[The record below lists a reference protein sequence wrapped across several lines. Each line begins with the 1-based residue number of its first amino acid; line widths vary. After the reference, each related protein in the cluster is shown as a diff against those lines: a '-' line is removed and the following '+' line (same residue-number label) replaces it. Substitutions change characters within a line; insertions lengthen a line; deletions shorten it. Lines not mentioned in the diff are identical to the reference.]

1 MKKYPVASNDR
12 LDRLRSNLSS
22 PSHSPPLSYEKSA
35 NSLFGFFCLF
45 EVREVEEGMV
55 GLSVLCHHHHLP
67 CLPSEWSISTSATTS
82 SHSCSFHS
90 RNHLASSF
98 FSLHRH
104 DVQRPSW
111 SQGLSLYCNNF
122 IRSNGRELTIP
133 RSTFSTTPA
142 MVAAVHDLFDFICS
156 GPLMS
161 KLGLTQEIVTE
172 TIDRWLEYGSHLCR
186 LFGMNELDLPISD
199 KIRIYHYYIPVF
211 VWCQKEI
218 LYHKSKF
225 KDGEQA
231 PPLVI
236 GISAP
241 QGSGKTT
248 LVYALNHLFQ
258 VTGRNS
264 ATLSIDDFY
273 LKAEDQAKLRSEN
286 PGNSLL
292 ELRGNAGSHD
302 LPFSV
307 ETLNTLRNL
316 TRAGQK
322 MQLPRYDKSAYG
334 GKGDRSD
341 LSTWPEVEG
350 PLAVVLFEGWMLGFK
365 PQPPDDVKAVD
376 PKLDVVN
383 SNLEAYYDAWDK
395 FVDSWIVIKI
405 KNPECVYQWRLE
417 AEVAMR
423 AAGKPGMSDQEVLD
437 FVSRYMPAYKAYLPT
452 LYSEGP
458 RGADKNHLLV
468 VEIDEYRNPVVAQ

>member
-1 MKKYPVASNDR
+1 MVAS
-12 LDRLRSNLSS
+12 
-22 PSHSPPLSYEKSA
+22 
-35 NSLFGFFCLF
+35 
-45 EVREVEEGMV
+45 
-55 GLSVLCHHHHLP
+55 
-67 CLPSEWSISTSATTS
+67 
-82 SHSCSFHS
+82 
-90 RNHLASSF
+90 
-98 FSLHRH
+98 
-104 DVQRPSW
+104 VQ
-111 SQGLSLYCNNF
+111 
-122 IRSNGRELTIP
+122 
-133 RSTFSTTPA
+133 
-142 MVAAVHDLFDFICS
+142 HLFDFICS
-156 GPLMS
+156 GPLLS
-161 KLGLTQEIVTE
+161 RLGLTQEIVAE

-186 LFGMNELDLPISD
+186 LFGMNELDLTISE

-211 VWCQKEI
+211 IWCQKEI

-225 KDGEQA
+225 KDGEQTS
-231 PPLVI
+231 PLVI

-273 LKAEDQAKLRSEN
+273 LKAEDQAKLHSEN

-307 ETLNTLRNL
+307 ETLNALCSL

-322 MQLPRYDKSAYG
+322 MKLPRYDKSAYG

-341 LSTWPEVEG
+341 ASTWPEVEG
-350 PLAVVLFEGWMLGFK
+350 PLTVVLFEGWMLGFK

-376 PKLDVVN
+376 PQLDVVN
-383 SNLEAYYDAWDK
+383 RNLEAYYDAWDK
-395 FVDSWIVIKI
+395 FVNSWIVIKI

-452 LYSEGP
+452 LYSDGP
-458 RGADKNHLLV
+458 CGADKNHLLV
-468 VEIDEYRNPVVAQ
+468 VEIDEDRNPVYSQ